1 MSDGPGW
8 LGVALG
14 TAAGLLAGILLV
26 VVIGGARDR
35 STRTVTAAAPR
46 ATGASPGGRVITT
59 TAVPDVLGTRLDVA
73 KQRVRRAGFD
83 VSVSGGGVLG
93 VVDDTNWQVVAQ
105 DPPGG
110 NTLERGSTIT
120 VDIERGSSPSS
131 RGCGSPLPT
140 RSRWAPRSA
149 EVRRAL
155 REQAAGRVSAGRGGE
170 TSSGTCAARDMTSGG
185 LPSTPRRRGSSSIRR
200 WRSGWRGASTS
211 DGHLE
216 RALVGRGSVSWIYT
230 NL

>member
-26 VVIGGARDR
+26 VVIGGAGDR
-35 STRTVTAAAPR
+35 STRTVTAPAPR

-59 TAVPDVLGTRLDVA
+59 TAVPDVLGARLDVA

-120 VDIERGSSPSS
+120 VDIERG
-131 RGCGSPLPT
+131 
-140 RSRWAPRSA
+140 
-149 EVRRAL
+149 
-155 REQAAGRVSAGRGGE
+155 
-170 TSSGTCAARDMTSGG
+170 
-185 LPSTPRRRGSSSIRR
+185 
-200 WRSGWRGASTS
+200 
-211 DGHLE
+211 
-216 RALVGRGSVSWIYT
+216 
-230 NL
+230 

>member
-93 VVDDTNWQVVAQ
+93 VIDDTNWQVVAQ

-120 VDIERGSSPSS
+120 VDIERG
-131 RGCGSPLPT
+131 
-140 RSRWAPRSA
+140 
-149 EVRRAL
+149 
-155 REQAAGRVSAGRGGE
+155 
-170 TSSGTCAARDMTSGG
+170 
-185 LPSTPRRRGSSSIRR
+185 
-200 WRSGWRGASTS
+200 
-211 DGHLE
+211 
-216 RALVGRGSVSWIYT
+216 
-230 NL
+230 